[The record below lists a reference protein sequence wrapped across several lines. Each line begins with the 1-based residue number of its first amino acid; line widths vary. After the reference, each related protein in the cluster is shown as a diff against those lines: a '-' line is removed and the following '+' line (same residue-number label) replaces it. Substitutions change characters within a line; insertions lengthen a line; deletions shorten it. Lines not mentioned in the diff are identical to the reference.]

1 MNLTGCSAANKI
13 SVTVVKFDSV
23 SALLVSFDRI
33 FSSSS
38 AAGKIQTE
46 VDSGIRAW
54 RDELIIESII
64 RRESY
69 RGNTS
74 IIRLGIRRRNCK
86 KQDDR

>member
-1 MNLTGCSAANKI
+1 MNLPGCSAANKI

-46 VDSGIRAW
+46 VDSGIRA
-54 RDELIIESII
+54 
-64 RRESY
+64 
-69 RGNTS
+69 
-74 IIRLGIRRRNCK
+74 
-86 KQDDR
+86 